1 MRFKKRFCLFQVFS
15 LLLQQG
21 DTETCASRVKPVSI
35 YNKASGKYLRIY
47 NKNRVVAD
55 EENKCKPN
63 LICGF
68 KIFFNYYF
76 VVITD
81 VLYMVTLGT
90 EINYPY
96 RIAPPEF
103 LLYDPTERRF
113 ICVKNKVKN
122 RKPKKLFGRVSWFLL
137 IV

>member
-1 MRFKKRFCLFQVFS
+1 M
-15 LLLQQG
+15 
-21 DTETCASRVKPVSI
+21 SI

-55 EENKCKPN
+55 EENKCKSIIVGFFYVCFK
-63 LICGF
+63 LI
-68 KIFFNYYF
+68 IFQI
-76 VVITD
+76 VIAD

-122 RKPKKLFGRVSWFLL
+122 RKPKKLFGRVSQININF
-137 IV
+137 